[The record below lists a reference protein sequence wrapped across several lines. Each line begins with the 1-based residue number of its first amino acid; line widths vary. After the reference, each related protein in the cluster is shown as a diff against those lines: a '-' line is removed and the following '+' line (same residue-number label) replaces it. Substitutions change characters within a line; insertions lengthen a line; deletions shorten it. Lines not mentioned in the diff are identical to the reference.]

1 MNVERLTMYH
11 ISRQDHW
18 KVGDILTAGVED
30 NEFWSICKDYNRTF
44 KVDGREMTVFEMI
57 NNVETFEVSQQ
68 NIRFLY
74 MVIKRISKEYAFYV
88 REQIFEAVRREYF
101 PQLPSRQK
109 CLWVCEEDQI
119 SFWADSKT
127 DKEPR
132 RLLTLELTG
141 DLFCGDDYWLDADT
155 FSSLTYT
162 DRAHH
167 YWAGELSDD
176 PHKEFLFTGTA
187 VVKAIEEM

>member
-1 MNVERLTMYH
+1 MHVERQTMYH
-11 ISRQDHW
+11 ISRQMHW
-18 KVGDILTAGVED
+18 KVGDILIAGAED

-57 NNVETFEVSQQ
+57 NTVETFEVSQQ

-74 MVIKRISKEYAFYV
+74 MVIKKISKEYAFYV
-88 REQIFEAVRREYF
+88 REQIFEAVRQESF

-119 SFWADSKT
+119 PFWADSKT

-132 RLLTLELTG
+132 CLLTLELTG

-167 YWAGELSDD
+167 YWNGELSDE
-176 PHKEFLFTGTA
+176 PHKEFLFIGEA
-187 VVKAIEEM
+187 VVKSIGEL